1 MFRLPIFIIACVNR
15 FLTNDQII
23 ATARPGMPSARLSA
37 AREAVPIMPA
47 WVSFRGLDVTT
58 APPAVRYS
66 GTWQSGIQLNACKK
80 CLWAAPAL
88 RNGRISVGS
97 RQRSSEQTSGST
109 IDIGAV
115 MLRKIT
121 TSQNVAGRALSASAA
136 GRPYLGL
143 NGAAA
148 PLLLAALVSMIPA
161 VASAQS
167 CGEEIAS
174 LETQMKLGPAAPL
187 SAHESV
193 DATLHHQPTVGSVS
207 AATRAAE
214 DRLERALARARSL
227 RARGK
232 DSQCLATLK
241 TVDPALGGS

>member
-1 MFRLPIFIIACVNR
+1 VAVIA
-15 FLTNDQII
+15 
-23 ATARPGMPSARLSA
+23 
-37 AREAVPIMPA
+37 A
-47 WVSFRGLDVTT
+47 WVSFLGLDVTT

-66 GTWQSGIQLNACKK
+66 GTWRNGIQLNACRNV
-80 CLWAAPAL
+80 CGLRRRYGMAEYLSAA
-88 RNGRISVGS
+88 G
-97 RQRSSEQTSGST
+97 QRSSEQTSGST

-136 GRPYLGL
+136 GRPHLGL

-148 PLLLAALVSMIPA
+148 PLLLAALVSMVPA
-161 VASAQS
+161 AASAQS

-227 RARGK
+227 RAQGE